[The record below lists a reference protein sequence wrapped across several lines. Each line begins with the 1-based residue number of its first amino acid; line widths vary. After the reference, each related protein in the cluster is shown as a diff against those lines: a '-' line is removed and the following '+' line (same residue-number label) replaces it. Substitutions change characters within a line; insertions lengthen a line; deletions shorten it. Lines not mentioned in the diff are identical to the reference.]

1 MNVTIMSQ
9 LLLAILCGGVI
20 VQTVRLMQRLRMVA
34 DGRLG
39 EAVTALD
46 AATREARNVLSG
58 LRQALGGDGAAVARE
73 VMAARELSE
82 ELRVMIGI
90 ADAMAERLSGAGSVE
105 APAPEMPPP
114 PEPAPKR
121 ARKARAPA
129 P

>member
-129 P
+129 Q

>member
-39 EAVTALD
+39 EAVAALD

-105 APAPEMPPP
+105 APTPEMPPP

>member
-1 MNVTIMSQ
+1 MTVGIMSQ

-20 VQTVRLMQRLRMVA
+20 VQTVRLMRRLRMVA
-34 DGRLG
+34 DGQLG

-46 AATREARNVLSG
+46 AATREARTVLSG

-82 ELRVMIGI
+82 ELRMMIGI
-90 ADAMAERLSGAGSVE
+90 ADAMAERLSGAGSAE
-105 APAPEMPPP
+105 APAPEMLPPP
-114 PEPAPKR
+114 PAPKR
-121 ARKARAPA
+121 TRKAKAPA

>member
-46 AATREARNVLSG
+46 TATREARNVLSG

-105 APAPEMPPP
+105 APAPETSPPL
-114 PEPAPKR
+114 PAPKR
-121 ARKARAPA
+121 ARKAKAPA

>member
-9 LLLAILCGGVI
+9 LLLAILCVGVI
-20 VQTVRLMQRLRMVA
+20 VQTVRLMRRLRMVA

-46 AATREARNVLSG
+46 TATREARNVLSG

-105 APAPEMPPP
+105 APTPETSPPQL
-114 PEPAPKR
+114 APKR
-121 ARKARAPA
+121 ARKAKAPA